1 MRKTYKYHKSYAEKY
16 YLVVTLK
23 NITWYLSEKK
33 LYTYIRIN
41 LVEIYEERNLFGK
54 EIERRTAPG
63 ACLEREITQ
72 DFLCVENKE
81 DAGVYIENTWK
92 K

>member
-1 MRKTYKYHKSYAEKY
+1 
-16 YLVVTLK
+16 
-23 NITWYLSEKK
+23 

-63 ACLEREITQ
+63 ACLERKITQ

-81 DAGVYIENTWK
+81 DAGVPVYIENTQK